1 MQLVDGRLVFSPSDL
16 NNHLECE
23 HLSRLELAVAWGEL
37 ARPAIDNPTADFIAR
52 KGEEHEAAY
61 LGSLKVERRE
71 VRTIEFAFDWAAA
84 AAATEEAVHEGA
96 DVIYQACFVDDGW
109 RGFADFLLR
118 QPDGTYEV
126 VDTKLARHPKPYH
139 VLQLCFYSEQ
149 VGRLQGLEP
158 ARMHL
163 ALGSGY
169 TETYRPADFAAYYR
183 RVRSRFLDFVGSGP
197 PTEPY
202 PVAHCGLCGFKPL
215 CDAHWD
221 RVDHL
226 VRVARIRRDQIA
238 RLGEAGITTLEGLG
252 LADPEFRVPQMP
264 PSTFEALRD
273 QASLQL
279 HYRRTGRLAYRLL
292 EPETERGFGLL
303 PEPSSGDLFFDIE
316 GDPFWESDRGL
327 EYLFGL
333 LWEEG
338 GRPVFQPIWAHDRSQ
353 GREAFEEL
361 IDLFHKRL
369 ERDPALHI
377 YHYAGYETAAL
388 KRLASQ
394 YGTREDELDELLRRE
409 VFVDLF
415 AVVRQGLR
423 ASLSS
428 YSIKKLEGFYMPAR
442 SADLKAGDDSIL
454 VYEEWQESREQTLL
468 DAIAAYNEEDCLS
481 TLKLRDWLLELRA
494 EAGIVEWR
502 QPPAP
507 RELTTEAEEALE
519 EREQLEHDLLA
530 GGEELMAHLL
540 GYHRREAKPVWW
552 AFFDRLE
559 KTPSELVDDSDSIGE
574 LEHLEQARLPPPKRS
589 TVHTFSYPPQQHKLA
604 PGEEVFDPETGESAG
619 WIREV
624 DDSTGHLQLVRGPSL
639 ESVDLPRALIPGGPW
654 DDRCQRNAV
663 MRLGRSIRDGDAVY
677 RALRGILTR
686 DLPHIDGHQ
695 GRIQTTD
702 LEEMKQLVSGLDES
716 HLFIQGPPGSG
727 KTWTGARL
735 VVHLLNEGKRV
746 GVASTSHRAIHNLLD
761 EIEGAANEAGVHFWG
776 LKKST
781 EGNDESI
788 YESRHIQSD
797 PHIAPFV
804 AEAVNL
810 IAGTAWL
817 FAREELERCPIDFL
831 FIDEAGQVSL
841 ADALAMGTCARNLV
855 LLGDPLQLAQVRQGR
870 HPGGSGASVLE
881 HLLGDAATISQDKG
895 VFLELTR
902 RMHPDVCK
910 FISSAFY
917 EGRLSSAEECA
928 GQSTA
933 AGTGLRYIAVDHI
946 GNRQT
951 SPEEALRVAQD
962 IEAMLGAAYTD
973 IAGETRPLQED
984 DFMVVAPYNAQV
996 RCLREAVPAGVRVG
1010 TVDKFQGQEAAV
1022 VFFSM
1027 ATSSGDD
1034 IPRNV
1039 EFLFSRNRLNVAVS
1053 RARCLGVLVAS
1064 PRLLDLN
1071 CRTVEQMRLANA
1083 LCLAGE
1089 IASSHSR

>member
-23 HLSRLELAVAWGEL
+23 HLSRLELTVARGDL

-52 KGEEHEAAY
+52 KGDEHEAAY
-61 LGSLKVERRE
+61 LARLGAEGHD
-71 VRTIEFAFDWAAA
+71 VRTIEFAFDWSAA
-84 AAATEEAVHEGA
+84 AAATGEAVRDKV
-96 DVIYQACFVDDGW
+96 DVIYQACFVHDGW

-149 VGRLQGLEP
+149 IGRIQGSEP

-163 ALGSGY
+163 ALGSGH
-169 TETYRPADFAAYYR
+169 TETYRPADFAAYHR
-183 RVRSRFLDFVGSGP
+183 RVRSRFIDFVGGNL

-202 PVAHCGLCGFKPL
+202 PVAHCGLCGFKPV
-215 CDAHWD
+215 CDEHWN

-226 VRVARIRRDQIA
+226 TRVARIRRDQIA
-238 RLGEAGITTLEGLG
+238 RLADAGVTTLEGLG
-252 LADPEFRVPQMP
+252 LADRGLRIPRMP

-279 HYRRTGRLAYRLL
+279 HHRRTGQLAYHLL
-292 EPETERGFGLL
+292 EAESERGLGLL
-303 PEPSSGDLFFDIE
+303 PAPSSGDIFFDIE

-333 LWEEG
+333 LWEEA
-338 GRPVFQPIWAHDRSQ
+338 GRAVFKPIWAHDRSQ
-353 GREAFEEL
+353 ERDALERL
-361 IDLFHKRL
+361 IDLCHKRL
-369 ERDPALHI
+369 EQDPALHI

-388 KRLASQ
+388 KRLASE

-415 AVVRQGLR
+415 AIVRQGLR

-428 YSIKKLEGFYMPAR
+428 YSIKQLEGFYMPAR
-442 SADLKAGDDSIL
+442 TADLKAGDDSIL
-454 VYEEWQESREQTLL
+454 VYEQWRESREQTLL
-468 DAIAAYNEEDCLS
+468 EAIAAYNEEDCLS
-481 TLKLRDWLLELRA
+481 TLRLRDWLLELRA
-494 EAGIVEWR
+494 EAGILEWR
-502 QPPAP
+502 QPPVP
-507 RELTTEAEEALE
+507 RELTAEVEEVLE

-559 KTPSELVDDSDSIGE
+559 KTSTELVDDQDSIGE

-604 PGEEVFDPETGESAG
+604 AGEEVFDPETGESAG
-619 WIREV
+619 WIQEI

-639 ESVDLPRALIPGGPW
+639 ESVDPPRAVIPGGPW
-654 DDRCQRNAV
+654 DDRCQRDALL
-663 MRLGRSIRDGDAVY
+663 RLGRSIRDGDAAH
-677 RALRGILTR
+677 RALRGILACE
-686 DLPHIDGHQ
+686 LPRIVGHQ
-695 GRIQTTD
+695 GGIQTTD
-702 LEEMKQLVSGLDES
+702 LEEMKKLVSGLNEG

-735 VVHLLNEGKRV
+735 VVHLLNEGHRL

-761 EIEGAANEAGVHFWG
+761 EIEVAAKEVGVHFWG

-781 EGNDESI
+781 DGNDESV

-797 PHIAPFV
+797 AHIAPFL

-817 FAREELERCPIDFL
+817 FAREELERCPVDYL

-870 HPGGSGASVLE
+870 HPGGSGVSVLE
-881 HLLGDAATISQDKG
+881 HLLGDAATIAQDKG
-895 VFLELTR
+895 VFLEHTR
-902 RMHPDVCK
+902 RMHPDVCE
-910 FISSAFY
+910 FVSSAFY
-917 EGRLSSAEECA
+917 EERLSSVEECA
-928 GQSTA
+928 RQSTA
-933 AGTGLRYIAVDHI
+933 VGTGLRYVAVDHV

-951 SPEEALRVAQD
+951 SPEEAERVARD

-973 IAGETRPLQED
+973 VAGRTRPLQED

-996 RCLREAVPAGVRVG
+996 RCLRDAVPAGVRVG
-1010 TVDKFQGQEAAV
+1010 TVDKFQGQEAIV

-1039 EFLFSRNRLNVAVS
+1039 EFLLSRNRLNVAIS

-1064 PRLLDLN
+1064 PRLLDLK

-1083 LCLAGE
+1083 LCLAVE
-1089 IASSHSR
+1089 MASRHDR